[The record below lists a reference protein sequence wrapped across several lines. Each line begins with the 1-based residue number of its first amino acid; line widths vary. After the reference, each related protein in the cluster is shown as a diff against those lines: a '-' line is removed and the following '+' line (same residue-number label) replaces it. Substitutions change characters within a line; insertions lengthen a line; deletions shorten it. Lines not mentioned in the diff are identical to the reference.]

1 MSLLGPEPAWQDIDD
16 RCHLCHWWQYILS
29 RIITAM
35 TLFLAFA
42 LILTLAVLAAVV
54 VEVVRVV
61 RGDGYGHRPTPR
73 SLADDTDTRIETL
86 ARLAR

>member
-1 MSLLGPEPAWQDIDD
+1 MS
-16 RCHLCHWWQYILS
+16 
-29 RIITAM
+29 
-35 TLFLAFA
+35 LFLAFA

-54 VEVVRVV
+54 ADLVRVV

-73 SLADDTDTRIETL
+73 SLADDAENRVDAL